1 MGYSP
6 PRPPPRYD
14 VTTTGERDRLLEEIC
29 YGSTSMVSDRGSLS
43 VRRVPA
49 TPCVYCGRKAPADV
63 YQCLGCGAPR

>member
-14 VTTTGERDRLLEEIC
+14 VTTMSDVAPQYVWGTTGERDRLLEEIC
-29 YGSTSMVSDRGSLS
+29 YG
-43 VRRVPA
+43 A